1 MKKAILIIAAIFV
14 GLIILSALLDSEET
28 TQAPEQKKTEEK
40 TKNTD
45 EEFARK
51 AFVISQD
58 FVKRQLTSPKSA
70 DFPFLDYSYSNVI
83 DNIITIE
90 SYVDSKNSFNAEMRN
105 NFRIKLKFKGGDW
118 SDVNNWTVLGL
129 DFY

>member
-1 MKKAILIIAAIFV
+1 MKKVVLIIAAIFV
-14 GLIILSALLDSEET
+14 GLVILSALLDSEET
-28 TQAPEQKKTEEK
+28 APSPEQKKVEV
-40 TKNTD
+40 KNPD

-70 DFPFLDYSYSNVI
+70 DFPFLDYSYSSVI
-83 DNIITIE
+83 DNIVTIE
-90 SYVDSKNSFNAEMRN
+90 SYVDSKNSFNADIRSN
-105 NFRIKLKFKGGDW
+105 YRIKLRFKGGDW
-118 SDVNNWTVLGL
+118 SDVNNWTLISL